1 MSIEEG
7 FKYPFR
13 KFKRL
18 FYFYWII
25 LPIIGWFWFSGY
37 MLKIIQEL
45 VKGNNKELPPFGSYL
60 ENFKKGFFFFAYMIL
75 ISLIIMIVGIIPII
89 GPILA
94 IIFGLITPLLTIQYA
109 NKESFSD
116 GLDIK
121 KSLILASNNIIE
133 YIVAFFKTIVVFVIL
148 VIISLPIITLII
160 TIPAA
165 QFFKFYFFADFYRSF
180 AYKIPVRKTT
190 RKKTTKKRR

>member
-25 LPIIGWFWFSGY
+25 LPIIGWFWLCGY

-45 VKGNNKELPPFGSYL
+45 VKGNNRELPPFGSYS
-60 ENFKKGFFFFAYMIL
+60 ENFQKGFFFFVYSLL
-75 ISLIIMIVGIIPII
+75 ISLIILIINIVPVI
-89 GPILA
+89 GHVLA
-94 IIFGLITPLLTIQYA
+94 IIFGLITPILTIQYT

-121 KSLILASNNIIE
+121 KALILASNNIIE

-148 VIISLPIITLII
+148 VIISLPIITLIV

-165 QFFKFYFFADFYRSF
+165 QFFKFYFFADFYRNF
-180 AYKIPVRKTT
+180 AYKMSTRTK